1 MTTHAKISYLK
12 SAFRLLGYGLGAGA
26 SINLDAPWLVWAFG
40 VLMAAEIIGIVE
52 EFGE

>member
-12 SAFRLLGYGLGAGA
+12 SAIRMAGCVIGAAFSGSGL
-26 SINLDAPWLVWAFG
+26 WLAF
-40 VLMAAEIIGIVE
+40 LILFAAEIIGIVE